1 MKAGQWV
8 LLDEINLAGQSV
20 LEGLNALLDHRREV
34 FLPDLGI
41 TVRCPASFRLFAA
54 QNPLQAILST
64 PSPFLC
70 LPEARPTAD
79 SFHIGCAFKL
89 ANKYPP
95 EA

>member
-1 MKAGQWV
+1 MKGGQWV

-54 QNPLQAILST
+54 QNPLQVSLPCSRCIHCMQFVCITMFFPLSIT
-64 PSPFLC
+64 Y
-70 LPEARPTAD
+70 
-79 SFHIGCAFKL
+79 I
-89 ANKYPP
+89 
-95 EA
+95 

>member
-41 TVRCPASFRLFAA
+41 TVRCPPSFRLFAA
-54 QNPLQAILST
+54 QNPLQVQ
-64 PSPFLC
+64 
-70 LPEARPTAD
+70 
-79 SFHIGCAFKL
+79 
-89 ANKYPP
+89 
-95 EA
+95 